1 MTDTNVLAVVEVQ
14 INDLRNGYRMAEI
27 IAEPFPDGLIASGVV
42 VGQISLEGRV
52 RTDRDAMKCFA

>member
-42 VGQISLEGRV
+42 VGQITICLLYTS
-52 RTDRDAMKCFA
+52 DAADD